1 MKNLKVLILEDDLET
16 LEAILQ
22 VLKNLRDLK
31 GVSFAV
37 TILSDYLQVESYI
50 NANPQIKYNILILD
64 RNDSLGASFHNINL
78 NLFNKDNI
86 ISISTV
92 PEFNH
97 ELTTKGV
104 HKMINKDYQ
113 NLSDFSSQLIRY
125 IQYILEG

>member
-1 MKNLKVLILEDDLET
+1 MKNLKVLVLEDNLET
-16 LEAILQ
+16 LEAIIQ
-22 VLKNLRDLK
+22 VLKNLRDQK
-31 GVSFAV
+31 SVVFAV

-50 NANPQIKYNILILD
+50 NNNPQIKYDILILD
-64 RNDSLGASFHNINL
+64 RNDAMGASFHNINL
-78 NLFNKDNI
+78 ELFNKDNI

-97 ELTTKGV
+97 QLTSKGV

-113 NLSDFSSQLIRY
+113 NLTDFSSQLSRY

>member
-1 MKNLKVLILEDDLET
+1 MKNFKVLILEDNLET

-22 VLKNLRDLK
+22 VLKNLRDQKSVL
-31 GVSFAV
+31 FAV

-50 NANPQIKYNILILD
+50 NENPQIKYDILILD

-78 NLFNKDNI
+78 DLFNKDNI
-86 ISISTV
+86 ISISTI

-97 ELTTKGV
+97 ALVSKGV
-104 HKMINKDYQ
+104 HKIINKNYQ
-113 NLSDFSSQLIRY
+113 NLEEFSSQLTRY